1 MDNVTGWPPCLRM
14 VAAVATLVKD
24 ADKLTL
30 GQLLTIIAPHAI
42 ETVIRQPPDRWL
54 SNARITHY

>member
-1 MDNVTGWPPCLRM
+1 MDNVVTGWPPCLHM

-30 GQLLTIIAPHAI
+30 GQPLIIIAPHAI
-42 ETVIRQPPDRWL
+42 ETVICQPPIDG
-54 SNARITHY
+54 S